1 MLTLITGNPGTGKS
15 AALVS
20 MLEELGKERQL
31 YVNGIPELLIP
42 HIELTEP
49 EKWHETVPDGSVI
62 IIDEVQRIWRPSG
75 PGQKIPDM
83 IALLET
89 HRHRGLDFYI
99 ITQGPNL
106 IHANVRALI
115 GRHVHLRDLGILGR
129 WWYEWPECADN
140 CRTGW
145 KNAPIKKRY
154 RLPKSVFGKY
164 KSASIHVKPVRSFPW
179 MLVVMIVALV
189 TVFVMSWFAY
199 RAINARLH
207 PVAPEP
213 VSATPNAAVGPSRQ
227 DAPVPPVTSPVVAPD
242 ERVAFIPR
250 LSDRPWTAPAYDEI
264 RRVVAMPLI
273 TGAMCINDHCVC
285 FNGSRR
291 LLDVSSVACDEWRIQ
306 RPFNPY
312 DAEPVLVDGGGV
324 SDRIGSN
331 EGQSVPVPGAT

>member
-20 MLEELGKERQL
+20 MLDELGKDRQL

-179 MLVVMIVALV
+179 MLVVMIAALL

-213 VSATPNAAVGPSRQ
+213 VSATPNASSQHLREDSQVRAIS
-227 DAPVPPVTSPVVAPD
+227 SPVVAPD
-242 ERVAFIPR
+242 ERVAFIAR

-264 RRVVAMPLI
+264 RKVVAMPLI

-285 FNGSRR
+285 FNGTRR
-291 LLDVSSVACDEWRIQ
+291 LLDVGPVACDEWRRL
-306 RPFNPY
+306 RPFDPY
-312 DAEPVLVDGGGV
+312 VSEPVLVDAGNADSGARAPGV
-324 SDRIGSN
+324 SSDAS
-331 EGQSVPVPGAT
+331 